1 MDIGGQRMLKLFNI
15 RKSYTIGDFS
25 QNALDGVSVNFRKKD
40 FVAVL
45 GPSGCGKTTLL
56 NVIGGLDHADG
67 GDLYINGKSTK
78 HFRDSDWDMYRN
90 NTIGFI
96 FQSHNLISHLSV
108 LQNVEMGLT
117 LSGVPKTERRKRA
130 EEVLTRVG
138 LKDHIHKRPNQLSG
152 GQSQRV
158 AIARALA
165 NNPEI
170 ILADEPTGSLD
181 SETSIQIMELIQ
193 EIAKEKLVIL
203 VTHDSEL
210 ANKYATRLIKLKD
223 GKIISDSR
231 PVHEEKELSTGND
244 FKKTSMSFKTAFIS
258 SINNIRTKLGRT
270 ILTAFAGSI
279 GIIGIALILSLSNG
293 LDQEIQNFEEE
304 TLSGYPISI
313 TESKIDFEKM
323 MNYGQE
329 ELEEYPDTDYAI
341 VFDEAELMS
350 FLKPNIISDE
360 YIQYIEDY
368 VSGDGQ
374 NTLVGVKY
382 QRYLNMSLL
391 QYFEVPG
398 VGSAWVPV
406 HTETKEP
413 SDDIE
418 TMYDRGMKLFTLLPE
433 GDVFANN
440 YDLVYGDL
448 PSNDLE
454 NGEIEVVIVMDEYN
468 RIFKSTLEIILGEN
482 SITDTQYDF
491 DDIVGASL
499 KLFVGEYQLGVSD
512 VSTSMNV
519 TVSGIVRIKESSNVS
534 LLYNGLGYYSEV
546 TDYLY
551 ENYPNETGAI
561 KEISLYPNSFD
572 DKELVKTYLDA
583 YNVGLSEDDKV
594 EYVDQAATFTA
605 MVGGVID
612 TISIV
617 LIAFAAISLVV
628 SSIMISIIT
637 YVSVIERTKE
647 IGVLRA
653 LGARK
658 KDISRI
664 FNVENVV
671 IGFGSGFVGV
681 AISLLLIIPI
691 NLVIEHFADM
701 PNVAKLDP
709 FAAIFLIAISIVLA
723 VIAGLIPA
731 RMAAKKDPVIA
742 LRTE

>member
-1 MDIGGQRMLKLFNI
+1 MLRLKNI
-15 RKSYTIGDFS
+15 SKSYTIGDFS
-25 QNALDGVSVNFRKKD
+25 QNALDNVSVNFKQTD

-56 NVIGGLDHADG
+56 NVIGGLDHADK
-67 GDLYINGKSTK
+67 GDLFINGKSTK
-78 HFRDSDWDMYRN
+78 DFKDSDWDMYRN

-96 FQSHNLISHLSV
+96 FQSHNLIAHLSV

-117 LSGVPKTERRKRA
+117 LSGVSKAERQRRA
-130 EEVLTRVG
+130 IEVLTRVG

-158 AIARALA
+158 AVARALA

-181 SETSIQIMELIQ
+181 SESSLQIMELIK
-193 EIAKEKLVIL
+193 EIAQEKLVIL
-203 VTHDSEL
+203 VTHDSEQ
-210 ANKYATRLIKLKD
+210 AEKFASRLIQLKD
-223 GKIISDSR
+223 GQIISDSR
-231 PVHEEKELSTGND
+231 PVQEDVESKSEVH

-293 LDQEIQNFEEE
+293 LDQQIQNFEEE
-304 TLSGYPISI
+304 TLSGYPIEV
-313 TESKIDFEKM
+313 TESKLDFSKM
-323 MNYGQE
+323 SEIGQE
-329 ELEEYPDTDYAI
+329 EYDPYPDQNYASM
-341 VFDEAELMS
+341 FDESQFTS
-350 FLKPNIISDE
+350 FLQPNFIT
-360 YIQYIEDY
+360 EDY
-368 VSGDGQ
+368 LQYVYDYVDGEGVD
-374 NTLVGVKY
+374 TLSGVKY
-382 QRYLNMSLL
+382 DRYINMSLL
-391 QYFEVPG
+391 TYVDIASSYVPIYQ
-398 VGSAWVPV
+398 
-406 HTETKEP
+406 EEKEP
-413 SDDIE
+413 ADDASSLGPAAQFMNI
-418 TMYDRGMKLFTLLPE
+418 FTLLPDGE
-433 GDVFANN
+433 VFDNN
-440 YDLVYGDL
+440 YDLIYGL
-448 PSNDLE
+448 MPANDLE
-454 NGEIEVVIVMDEYN
+454 SKQIEIVLVVDEYN
-468 RIFKSTLEIILGEN
+468 RLFKSMLEQVLGLDVVNNE
-482 SITDTQYDF
+482 TFAF
-491 DDIVGASL
+491 DDIVGQTY
-499 KLFVGEYQLGVSD
+499 KLFIGEYNIFSSSVAEAYDVTISGIIRSKPGSNVTLLFNGFAYTSD
-512 VSTSMNV
+512 VP
-519 TVSGIVRIKESSNVS
+519 EH
-534 LLYNGLGYYSEV
+534 LYD
-546 TDYLY
+546 T
-551 ENYPNETGAI
+551 YPDETGDI
-561 KEISLYPNSFD
+561 KSISLYPKDFD
-572 DKELVKTYLDA
+572 AKDLVKGHLDA
-583 YNVGLSEDDKV
+583 YNTDLAEDDKIA
-594 EYVDQAATFTA
+594 YIDRAATFTSLI
-605 MVGGVID
+605 GGVID

-664 FNVENVV
+664 FNVENIV

-681 AISLLLIIPI
+681 TISLLLIIPI

-701 PNVAKLDP
+701 ANVAKLSAQ
-709 FAAIFLIAISIVLA
+709 AAIFLILISMTLA

>member
-1 MDIGGQRMLKLFNI
+1 MLKLQNI
-15 RKSYTIGDFS
+15 SKSYTIGDFS
-25 QNALDGVSVNFRKKD
+25 QNALDHLSVEFDSKD

-56 NVIGGLDHADG
+56 NVIGGLDHADS
-67 GDLYINGKSTK
+67 GDLFINGRSTK
-78 HFRDSDWDMYRN
+78 DFKDSDWDMYRN

-108 LQNVEMGLT
+108 LQNVELGLS
-117 LSGVPKTERRKRA
+117 LSGVSRSERIKRA
-130 EEVLTRVG
+130 EEVLERVG

-165 NNPEI
+165 NNPDI

-181 SETSIQIMELIQ
+181 SETSIQIMELIK

-210 ANKYATRLIKLKD
+210 ADKYATRLIKLKD
-223 GKIISDSR
+223 GQIISDSR
-231 PVHEEKELSTGND
+231 PVEEGLGSKTGIS
-244 FKKTSMSFKTAFIS
+244 FKKTAMSFKTAFIS

-270 ILTAFAGSI
+270 FLTAVAGSI

-293 LDQEIQNFEEE
+293 LDAQIQKFEED

-313 TESKIDFEKM
+313 SESTIDFDKLM
-323 MNYGQE
+323 SYNQQS
-329 ELEEYPDTDYAI
+329 LEEFPDSQYAI
-341 VFDEAELMS
+341 VFDEQEVMAS
-350 FLKPNIISDE
+350 FSRTNNITPD

-368 VSGDGQ
+368 VAGDGTS
-374 NTLVGVKY
+374 TLAGVKY
-382 QRYLNMSLL
+382 ERYVNMSLL
-391 QYFEVPG
+391 QYYEVEGYGGAYVDFYTEHKDP
-398 VGSAWVPV
+398 SANP
-406 HTETKEP
+406 TSGTFASMMNP
-413 SDDIE
+413 
-418 TMYDRGMKLFTLLPE
+418 FTLLPDGTVFDANYE
-433 GDVFANN
+433 VIAGDPAVNTTESLSSGN
-440 YDLVYGDL
+440 IQVVLV
-448 PSNDLE
+448 
-454 NGEIEVVIVMDEYN
+454 VDEYN
-468 RIFKSTLEIILGEN
+468 RIFSSTLLMLG
-482 SITDTQYDF
+482 IDPTDMSQIDF
-491 DDIVGASL
+491 STLIGSTL
-499 KLFVGEYQLGVSD
+499 KLYVGEYNAFTSD
-512 VSTSMNV
+512 VNDAMTITVTGIIRQKSTSNV
-519 TVSGIVRIKESSNVS
+519 T
-534 LLYNGLGYYSEV
+534 LLYNGLGYTSEV
-546 TDYLY
+546 TDYIY
-551 ENYPNETGAI
+551 ANYPNEVGDI
-561 KEISLYPNSFD
+561 KQISLYPNNFD
-572 DKELVKTYLDA
+572 DKELVKQYLDA
-583 YNVGLSEDDKV
+583 YNVDKPEDDQIQ
-594 EYVDQAATFTA
+594 YYDQASTITS

-664 FNVENVV
+664 FNVENVI
-671 IGFGSGFVGV
+671 IGFGAGFVGV
-681 AISLLLIIPI
+681 SVSLLLIIPI
-691 NLVIEHFADM
+691 NLIIEHFADM
-701 PNVAKLDP
+701 PNVAKLNP
-709 FAAIFLIAISIVLA
+709 IAALILITISIILA
-723 VIAGLIPA
+723 VFAGLIPA

>member
-1 MDIGGQRMLKLFNI
+1 MLKLKNI

-25 QNALDGVSVNFRKKD
+25 QNALDGITVNFKKQD
-40 FVAVL
+40 FVAIL

-56 NVIGGLDHADG
+56 NVIGGLDHPDG
-67 GDLYINGKSTK
+67 GDLFINGRSTK
-78 HFRDSDWDMYRN
+78 NFKDSDWDMYRN

-117 LSGVPKTERRKRA
+117 LSGVSKTERKNRA
-130 EEVLTRVG
+130 IEVLNKVG
-138 LKDHIHKRPNQLSG
+138 LKDHINKRPNQLSG

-165 NNPEI
+165 NNPEV

-181 SETSIQIMELIQ
+181 SETSLQIMELIK

-210 ANKYATRLIKLKD
+210 ANQYASRLIKLKD
-223 GKIISDSR
+223 GKIINDSK
-231 PVHEEKELSTGND
+231 PIEEEEELAKGKTFN
-244 FKKTSMSFKTAFIS
+244 KTSMSFMTAFIS
-258 SINNIRTKLGRT
+258 SLNNIKTKLGRT
-270 ILTAFAGSI
+270 ILTAVAGSI

-293 LDQEIQNFEEE
+293 LDAQIQNFEEE

-313 TESKIDFEKM
+313 TESKLDFEKM

-329 ELEEYPDTDYAI
+329 DLDAYPDGSTAI
-341 VFDEAELMS
+341 VYDEADLMA
-350 FLKPNIISDE
+350 FLQPNVVTDE
-360 YIQYIEDY
+360 YVTY
-368 VSGDGQ
+368 VENYVADEGQ
-374 NTLVGVKY
+374 ETLVGVSY
-382 QRYLNMSLL
+382 QRYVNMSLL
-391 QYFEVPG
+391 QYYEIPG
-398 VGSAWVPV
+398 IGSAWAAV
-406 HTETKEP
+406 HTETKVSSE
-413 SDDIE
+413 DIE
-418 TMYDRGMKLFTLLPE
+418 SPYESGMSLFTILPE
-433 GDVFANN
+433 GDVFENN
-440 YDLVYGDL
+440 YDVIYGDL
-448 PSNDLE
+448 PQNDLE
-454 NGEIEVVIVMDEYN
+454 NGQIEVVLVVDEYN
-468 RIFKSTLEIILGEN
+468 RLFKSTLQVVLGET
-482 SITDTQYDF
+482 SLADETYDF
-491 DDIVGASL
+491 STIVGSTF
-499 KLFVGEYQLGVSD
+499 KLYVGEYTLGVSNAD
-512 VSTSMNV
+512 DAMDV
-519 TVSGIVRIKESSNVS
+519 TVSGIIRQKEDSNVS
-534 LLYNGLGYYSEV
+534 LLFNGLGYNSEV
-546 TDYLY
+546 TDYIY
-551 ENYPNETGAI
+551 TNYPEEVGNI
-561 KEISLYPNSFD
+561 KEISLYPIDFD
-572 DKELVKTYLDA
+572 AKELVKDHLDA
-583 YNVGLSEDDKV
+583 YNDNLPDDEHI

-605 MVGGVID
+605 LVGGVID

-658 KDISRI
+658 KDVSRI
-664 FNVENVV
+664 FNVENII
-671 IGFGSGFVGV
+671 IGFGAGFVGV

-691 NLVIEHFADM
+691 NLIIEHFADM
-701 PNVAKLDP
+701 PNVAKLSP
-709 FAAIFLIAISIVLA
+709 KAALLLIAISMVLA